1 MRNAGRTC
9 KPGQDKAS
17 LHKRYG
23 MIKLRFR
30 KLMLQ
35 SYPSVL
41 SNMNLKNAYRMSKGN
56 EQQQVIDIEG

>member
-1 MRNAGRTC
+1 
-9 KPGQDKAS
+9 
-17 LHKRYG
+17 
-23 MIKLRFR
+23 
-30 KLMLQ
+30 MLQ